1 VATARPVG
9 RRCAKLYAIGAT
21 LPIQA
26 ADLPARVAQW
36 IAGGE
41 TYEVE
46 FKGCYGASR
55 RRESSSYPENAG
67 DRNMSDQPDEARK
80 ETALAAWLSRTASP
94 GRPFVT

>member
-1 VATARPVG
+1 MRAG
-9 RRCAKLYAIGAT
+9 AKLYAIGAT

-80 ETALAAWLSRTASP
+80 EQRSQPGSVGQLARD
-94 GRPFVT
+94 GPFVT